1 MFQWSGLSLTHF
13 WSKYFLIDLCGN
25 FWKRAGKKENK
36 PGASADITDM
46 HWNSLEVSMRLKTS
60 NENQLNKK
68 WTLLNFHTG
77 SCPDVLFIFSVFWKG
92 PPSFQYQKAGFAPVN
107 YTRAII
113 WYSSFTVTYLVLV
126 VFLSF
131 SNWRENLPNIA
142 HLTVCVVG
150 QKLWSQDDF
159 FFFFWWGRIYCMVC
173 RRAVIARLRPDFLFC
188 VIYFGF
194 IFPVLVIE
202 QHLSRLLTEIEYL
215 VFSLYIRV
223 LTMYFM

>member
-1 MFQWSGLSLTHF
+1 MFQWSGLFLTHF

-60 NENQLNKK
+60 NENQLNKE

-126 VFLSF
+126 VFLIFLELKRKS
-131 SNWRENLPNIA
+131 SKYCPSYS
-142 HLTVCVVG
+142 VCG
-150 QKLWSQDDF
+150 GSKIMISGWF
-159 FFFFWWGRIYCMVC
+159 FFFF
-173 RRAVIARLRPDFLFC
+173 
-188 VIYFGF
+188 
-194 IFPVLVIE
+194 LVGE
-202 QHLSRLLTEIEYL
+202 DLLHG
-215 VFSLYIRV
+215 
-223 LTMYFM
+223 M